1 MLALVGV
8 VAGAID
14 TAGVIGTTVSAIRSE
29 TTTTADAN
37 LTETTETGSSGDVT
51 SSVTERGD
59 YTVTSGWTSGMGV
72 NHQTLQVPEITET
85 TVMSSD
91 VSRDSSKV
99 TGVVMGAVGAAVVI
113 GSAVSATRS
122 KTTFGDVSS
131 IETTEVT
138 ETTETVTTKPLGKCV
153 AYAYPGRS
161 GEYCQLLSLRVV
173 LLRIAIGASVSV
185 EEKASI
191 SSSSAVAVGA
201 STTESAPCSVSA
213 GITASMS
220 GVSIEESRVAV
231 TEAETGTTVM
241 RSLYT
246 RYTRESSG
254 VEAMSSSADINAAAQ
269 EIQRVCTGAAS
280 DEAALASLQLSKTA
294 EQRHLIWWRYR
305 ILFKQSLRVWVKS
318 MSDYSILLKML
329 TSTLERVE
337 AEILRK
343 STKVLGTTE
352 ELILPGDDGLLERQ
366 DRAAEDDGSEEVQ
379 WQPGGDLVEGGQELG
394 HLRRECELKHELLDE
409 VLLLVDEH
417 RHAQEKAKEET
428 RAKSLAAE
436 KAGEVVRELAVQRLN
451 RRDPPGKDE
460 STRTGHSPN
469 KFAKLAEVLREHK
482 EKELELRHEQWEQE
496 RNDRLAAKARRRED
510 QQHLLQVLTL
520 LIKK

>member
-1 MLALVGV
+1 MLALAGV

-14 TAGVIGTTVSAIRSE
+14 TDGVIGTTVIATRSE
-29 TTTTADAN
+29 ITTTADAN

-72 NHQTLQVPEITET
+72 NHQTLQVPETTET
-85 TVMSSD
+85 TVTSSD
-91 VSRDSSKV
+91 ASRDSSKV

-138 ETTETVTTKPLGKCV
+138 ETTETVTTKPLGKSEVMFGASASASQSVGGV
-153 AYAYPGRS
+153 ATVSASS
-161 GEYCQLLSLRVV
+161 GAVANSAV
-173 LLRIAIGASVSV
+173 IGASVSV

-213 GITASMS
+213 GTTASMP
-220 GVSIEESRVAV
+220 GVSVEESPVAV

-246 RYTRESSG
+246 RYTREGSS

-269 EIQRVCTGAAS
+269 KIQRVCTGAAS

-318 MSDYSILLKML
+318 MSDYNILLKML

-343 STKVLGTTE
+343 STKVLGTKE
-352 ELILPGDDGLLERQ
+352 ELILPDD
-366 DRAAEDDGSEEVQ
+366 DCSGSNLTHYFSLHV
-379 WQPGGDLVEGGQELG
+379 
-394 HLRRECELKHELLDE
+394 
-409 VLLLVDEH
+409 
-417 RHAQEKAKEET
+417 AQ
-428 RAKSLAAE
+428 R
-436 KAGEVVRELAVQRLN
+436 V
-451 RRDPPGKDE
+451 
-460 STRTGHSPN
+460 
-469 KFAKLAEVLREHK
+469 
-482 EKELELRHEQWEQE
+482 
-496 RNDRLAAKARRRED
+496 
-510 QQHLLQVLTL
+510 
-520 LIKK
+520 